1 MAGKYGTPPLPLP
14 LPSPGSSKPTQILE
28 WTIICISGHH
38 LNTSPYRIL
47 PIFVFFG
54 VLDSVIICFQLFLPS
69 GRSAWVGRS
78 VGSRRRVSKSC
89 APKIFLPKTR
99 FWEKIGGAQLLDPRL
114 REHTIRAT
122 RADHPERRNNGKQ
135 VFADSKSIKN
145 TKIGKIRYG
154 EVFK

>member
-1 MAGKYGTPPLPLP
+1 MCTKPLCSGVLMSPLLIPDPFSFACHYCHFIFFKYGRQIWHPPSTPP

-89 APKIFLPKTR
+89 APKIFLPKTS
-99 FWEKIGGAQLLDPRL
+99 FWEKIGGA
-114 REHTIRAT
+114 
-122 RADHPERRNNGKQ
+122 
-135 VFADSKSIKN
+135 
-145 TKIGKIRYG
+145 
-154 EVFK
+154 